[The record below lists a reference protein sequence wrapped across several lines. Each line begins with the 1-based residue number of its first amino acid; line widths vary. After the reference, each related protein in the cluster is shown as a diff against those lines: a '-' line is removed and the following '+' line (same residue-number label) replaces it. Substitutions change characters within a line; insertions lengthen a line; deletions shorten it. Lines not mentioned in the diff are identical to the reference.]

1 MPPAAAAPSGAV
13 VSTRDYLEMV
23 RMRVENKKRYPN
35 LARKRQLEG
44 LVGVRF
50 VIGPDGHLQ

>member
-1 MPPAAAAPSGAV
+1 VPPAATAPSGAV

-23 RMRVENKKRYPN
+23 RMRVENKKRYPD

-44 LVGVRF
+44 RVEFR
-50 VIGPDGHLQ
+50 D